1 MKLCCIKCGSYEI
14 NHSVSDG
21 CDSQLKYLCGVCHWK
36 TLAEIRLA
44 YVGQLERNVNE
55 LKEMNNQLCDTNLKV
70 SQERDECYGTG
81 AQQRI
86 DELTQELN
94 SANELIIRLQ
104 NVTNNPHALWVNWV
118 RGDVKLPEGI
128 GDVREHQDHIRRMDD
143 RIKRLE
149 DDIASFANKHKED
162 QTLP

>member
-1 MKLCCIKCGSYEI
+1 
-14 NHSVSDG
+14 
-21 CDSQLKYLCGVCHWK
+21 VCHWK

-55 LKEMNNQLCDTNLKV
+55 LKDQIMNKPTN
-70 SQERDECYGTG
+70 DGINDGGPAYPMGWG

-128 GDVREHQDHIRRMDD
+128 GDVREHQDHIRR
-143 RIKRLE
+143 LE
-149 DDIASFANKHKED
+149 YAGGLALGYASKGDFESADEVWSKAKEVK
-162 QTLP
+162 P